1 MFCGQGGD
9 PKIFPAGWLL
19 RPSAA
24 IGNIPGEFRHNPPER
39 TVIGYLQRTGNK
51 RRAWADAKGIR
62 MKSKVSRILVIGA
75 SAGGLDALGRLVAQL
90 PTTFPAPVLI
100 VQHMAADATGLMLLK
115 VLTAKGRM
123 PCKLAEDGDELETGC
138 IYIAPSDHH
147 LLVEKGAILVTKGAR
162 ENRSRPAIDPL
173 FRSAAV
179 AYDAGVIGV
188 LLTGYL
194 DDGTAGMM
202 AIKRCGGLC
211 IVQDPKDAAY
221 PDMPQ
226 NALNNLNV
234 DHTVQ
239 LDAMGALLVS
249 LVKKPVQIT
258 KLPGIPE
265 DIKVEA
271 KIAKRVLSD
280 VRAVE
285 SLGTQVPFNCP
296 ACGGVLWK
304 IAKGGLLR
312 YRCHTGHAYTSAV
325 LLAEQSAKIE
335 ETLWVAMRMFEER
348 RNLLNTMAE
357 ANGGKSGGIGKS
369 AAERAKDSEVHIG
382 RIRAMLVSGDKSS
395 NDEASEDEAD
405 ED

>member
-1 MFCGQGGD
+1 
-9 PKIFPAGWLL
+9 
-19 RPSAA
+19 
-24 IGNIPGEFRHNPPER
+24 
-39 TVIGYLQRTGNK
+39 
-51 RRAWADAKGIR
+51 
-62 MKSKVSRILVIGA
+62 MKAKVSRIVVVGA

-90 PTTFPAPVLI
+90 PTTFPAPILI
-100 VQHMAADATGLMLLK
+100 VQHMAADATGLMLVK

-123 PCKLAEDGDELETGC
+123 PCKLAEDGDELDAGC

-147 LLVEKGAILVTKGAR
+147 LFVEKGAILVTKGAR

-221 PDMPQ
+221 PDMPR
-226 NALNNLNV
+226 NALNNVNV
-234 DHTVQ
+234 DHIVQ

-258 KLPGIPE
+258 RLPGIPE

-285 SLGTQVPFNCP
+285 SLGDQVPYNCP

-312 YRCHTGHAYTSAV
+312 YRCHTGHAFTSAV
-325 LLAEQSAKIE
+325 LLAEQTAKIE
-335 ETLWVAMRMFEER
+335 ETLWVALRMFEER
-348 RNLLNTMAE
+348 RNLLNTISE
-357 ANGGKSGGIGKS
+357 TEGGKAAGGGRS
-369 AAERAKDSEVHIG
+369 ARERAKDSQIHIE
-382 RIRAMLVSGDKSS
+382 RIRAMLVSGDKAS
-395 NDEASEDEAD
+395 NDEAMDDEAEAE